1 MDATEGRL
9 LRAKLKAKREINT
22 ARRRAWNAAFCYYS
36 ALGYSCE
43 IARALASVL
52 YAADEETR
60 ASAGWIMISQTTLR
74 KTDLL

>member
-1 MDATEGRL
+1 MEATEASL
-9 LRAKLKAKREINT
+9 LRAKLKAKREINA
-22 ARRRAWNAAFCYYS
+22 ARKRAWNAAFRYYS
-36 ALGYSCE
+36 AAGYSCE